1 MITPQLRL
9 SSTLVAQAVLSN
21 HRKDETQPHLILTSQ
36 TLIEYPLCAD
46 NFLKGAHS
54 LVGMTEQRVSKCH
67 HRSREEDHLSF
78 LLEKKTIWE
87 GFFEQATKKPHNFE
101 E

>member
-1 MITPQLRL
+1 
-9 SSTLVAQAVLSN
+9 
-21 HRKDETQPHLILTSQ
+21 
-36 TLIEYPLCAD
+36 
-46 NFLKGAHS
+46 
-54 LVGMTEQRVSKCH
+54 MTEQRVSKCH